1 MLVTSIPKTNRTP
14 KIKITL
20 IFILIYIGLSFP
32 STAQWEKLNGPYGPN
47 INGIC
52 SIEDTIYIGTFGGG
66 VFKSINEGLSWQ
78 NCSEIPW
85 VENLVEVDNTLYILS
100 QGKLYKSDDFGRN
113 WNLIPITNYNIILLN
128 NIIKYDNKLI
138 ICGQEGIFVS
148 SDEGVNWTRT
158 SNESRVVSILS
169 IGSNLFAST
178 GLGKILKS
186 TNGGESWFTVFSSGE
201 IFTSM
206 AYFNNRIFVASSFSI
221 LISDNLGESWLIQ
234 NNGLEGVTSLYSTNF
249 ELIAGSPQGIFNYN
263 NITNIWERLVDNFSG
278 FPINSIL
285 RKDKLFIGSKIGGIV
300 IYDDNTWKQS
310 NHGLEFPYATVE
322 AYSVKSMPNKIFA
335 STYSGIFE
343 YNEVE
348 NNFTEVNLGFK
359 PGDALKLYYFDN
371 TFYAASGYGLFKKN
385 HTNNTWN
392 KIFNFSAEA
401 LHYKNS
407 NLIVGGSNIFKSSDN
422 GANWNQITN
431 FSNNSTYT
439 RQFVELDGFL
449 FSATNKG
456 ILRSND
462 NGDSWNFVNSGLLN
476 INAHSIY
483 NFNNR
488 LFIGTENGIYYSDNN
503 GENWNLVLN
512 ININTP
518 TNRFIFVNDF
528 IEHENILIAGINN
541 GEIFYSRNFGINWES
556 MSIGFPEPIFFQ
568 IGGSP
573 RMHVTDLEIYENYLY
588 CSRSGDY
595 SSSKGVWRFDLS
607 HLNTEC
613 MPISVISHPQN
624 QTFSIGS
631 TINLEVTT
639 SGTPP
644 YTYQW
649 RKNGM
654 DIPNATNAT
663 YTTPPLDLSDNGS
676 NYNCFVTNCNGTN
689 NATSNSAVLTVTSNC
704 VPVSITSPPSNQTA
718 IVGNTATFSVT
729 TTGTPPF
736 TYQWRKN
743 GIDIPIAT
751 EQTYTT
757 PPLTLA
763 DNGNGYSCQI
773 SNCNGTKSAE
783 SNIALLTVSNNP
795 PLTKPKITLN
805 SANVN
810 FGEVVSILGKKFTQ
824 NEKAKLIISS
834 TSGYFQEINDI
845 SINSSGE
852 FIYDYQTNTHLIPGR
867 YTVQGIDIKTKTS
880 SSQTFLLNPILNN
893 SFLNL
898 RLTGLKTPF
907 STTINED
914 IEVEFQDQMIKG
926 SQYSMIGSKRKY
938 SYSIFVS
945 ENGGI
950 NWQKIE
956 TINGQEFVNKPVL
969 LSFTIKLSSIGEN
982 FKIRVQDNFYP
993 ENQDI
998 SAKFNVVNNISSNI
1012 KVTLE
1017 WDKSYPTTILRT
1029 APKGIAA
1036 DGTARI
1042 IMNLSKINQTI
1053 GSQISNVSV
1062 SLNDLNNP
1070 GNSKLLGKVK
1080 VAIEPNVYS
1089 LEANNITTLSAND
1102 NTLNKQNYYFWYVAP
1117 DDYVGNNPND
1127 INEGERTVDATFTIN
1142 YVDAP
1147 TEIFIKKLTIVR
1159 PPLMM
1164 VHGIGGDENTFFD
1177 FAHSTSNFKQDGR
1190 RFKIVDLLKYN
1201 SGTSISKNA
1210 QNFLTGDPYG
1220 INGTFA
1226 RVILKMRNAG
1236 YACNRVDY
1244 IGHSMGGLI
1253 PRAALADHSNLY
1265 FRRGNHS
1272 DEPYKNYEN
1281 GFINK
1286 FITIGTPHNG
1296 TPWADISK
1304 RHVEGLNY
1312 LERGTIGGYVDFQNF
1327 FNPKSQDIKFINSI
1341 IKKDSRLIPS
1351 TFTIT
1356 DALSNMQ
1363 IDKSKG
1369 GIIYPETLLRSHLIA
1384 GDMLEGK
1391 SLLPYDPTLPLE
1403 FTNTISQFKGLS
1415 SIVTSIGKISSI
1427 DKTLKQGIFD
1437 FFEVG
1442 TIALKFY
1449 DPVEQFMKATEGLLD
1464 ALNISF
1470 FLSDSDFIVSVPSQL
1485 ASSNTDQLPINTTI
1499 SDGKVHAVLNN
1510 RETNSTQIGNKV
1522 LDLLNSP
1529 ILSSKFG
1536 SIPSTPNFKDEENID
1551 IRSSEDINYQDESTQ
1566 LLLSIRRDNN
1576 KFKIVGPSFNSS
1588 FNVDDE
1594 MNVTIDLK
1602 DTVGLNYLE
1611 LEFQGETYI
1620 VRNQAKNLNLTG
1632 VFNFP
1637 VDINSNYLDLQR
1649 VILKGFYSK
1658 HDSVILVYD
1667 TLSINIIVS
1676 ERITEFIVDP
1686 DIKFLDINEE
1696 FYPEYFCVFE
1706 TFSTGLNHF
1715 SDKIIT
1721 KVDNSNIVYFDQE
1734 KDAFIGKNIGE
1745 TFGVIEYNG
1754 LTDTI
1759 YFVVGGCTSAFNQ
1772 FSIYPLDN
1780 VSFCGEE
1787 SIILSAPIT
1796 EKYMWSTGDTIQEIV
1811 VSEPG
1816 VYFVTIFDQNG
1827 CTSTSKPV
1835 TISKNPISTIQASNI
1850 SFSYVSSSQMTLQ
1863 WENGDGTNRIVV
1875 AKANSPVNG
1884 VPIDGQ
1890 YYYANS
1896 NFGSGSI
1903 LGPDEFVIYNGA
1915 GSNVTVRNLSRG
1927 VQYHFRI
1934 FEYSCETPKYL
1945 KSPAL
1950 ENPTSKIAEDC
1961 IAPTSQAQTLSF
1973 SFVSTQQFTVNW
1985 SNGNGTRRVVKINT
1999 LNQFMAPANGTDPTA
2014 NSVYSGS
2021 GEQVIYNGNGNSVTV
2036 TGLKPNTVYWV
2047 RVYEANCEGIYSLY
2061 NTSVTVQNPN
2071 SQQTVLVP
2079 PYIQSF
2085 TGSTVLPISGGGTRR
2100 EVFYNNTNVYGANPP
2115 VIVTADG
2122 STNTVFTLKASFI
2135 TGMGFR
2141 ITNKQGQIVTNGQM
2155 ASDPVRYGIL
2165 GQPQIISHNTM
2176 EMAYTHPQLIDDS
2189 VLPLRIQLLYHG
2201 GLLGLTIPLNF
2212 VAASPLPVEL
2222 SDFDAFYDK
2231 ENQYNEVIWTTQA
2244 ERNNAYFVLLRS
2256 FQNET
2261 FKSIGKIDGAGN
2273 SDKPVDY
2280 LYLDKDIL
2288 RSGIYQYQLEQVDF
2302 DGKQT
2307 YSDIAKVSVQ
2317 HSSGITTS
2325 IYPNPTNGL
2334 IFCKVEGLFE
2344 NLTMTLFDMLG
2355 NKLTET
2361 QNVTKEESRST
2372 PSLSCE
2378 HLSGGVYQVVISVD
2392 GEVFQHKVVLI
2403 K

>member
-1 MLVTSIPKTNRTP
+1 M
-14 KIKITL
+14 
-20 IFILIYIGLSFP
+20 
-32 STAQWEKLNGPYGPN
+32 AQ
-47 INGIC
+47 
-52 SIEDTIYIGTFGGG
+52 
-66 VFKSINEGLSWQ
+66 
-78 NCSEIPW
+78 
-85 VENLVEVDNTLYILS
+85 
-100 QGKLYKSDDFGRN
+100 
-113 WNLIPITNYNIILLN
+113 
-128 NIIKYDNKLI
+128 
-138 ICGQEGIFVS
+138 
-148 SDEGVNWTRT
+148 
-158 SNESRVVSILS
+158 
-169 IGSNLFAST
+169 
-178 GLGKILKS
+178 
-186 TNGGESWFTVFSSGE
+186 
-201 IFTSM
+201 
-206 AYFNNRIFVASSFSI
+206 
-221 LISDNLGESWLIQ
+221 
-234 NNGLEGVTSLYSTNF
+234 
-249 ELIAGSPQGIFNYN
+249 
-263 NITNIWERLVDNFSG
+263 
-278 FPINSIL
+278 
-285 RKDKLFIGSKIGGIV
+285 
-300 IYDDNTWKQS
+300 
-310 NHGLEFPYATVE
+310 
-322 AYSVKSMPNKIFA
+322 
-335 STYSGIFE
+335 
-343 YNEVE
+343 
-348 NNFTEVNLGFK
+348 
-359 PGDALKLYYFDN
+359 
-371 TFYAASGYGLFKKN
+371 
-385 HTNNTWN
+385 
-392 KIFNFSAEA
+392 
-401 LHYKNS
+401 
-407 NLIVGGSNIFKSSDN
+407 
-422 GANWNQITN
+422 
-431 FSNNSTYT
+431 
-439 RQFVELDGFL
+439 
-449 FSATNKG
+449 
-456 ILRSND
+456 
-462 NGDSWNFVNSGLLN
+462 
-476 INAHSIY
+476 
-483 NFNNR
+483 
-488 LFIGTENGIYYSDNN
+488 
-503 GENWNLVLN
+503 
-512 ININTP
+512 
-518 TNRFIFVNDF
+518 
-528 IEHENILIAGINN
+528 
-541 GEIFYSRNFGINWES
+541 
-556 MSIGFPEPIFFQ
+556 
-568 IGGSP
+568 
-573 RMHVTDLEIYENYLY
+573 HV
-588 CSRSGDY
+588 
-595 SSSKGVWRFDLS
+595 
-607 HLNTEC
+607 
-613 MPISVISHPQN
+613 
-624 QTFSIGS
+624 
-631 TINLEVTT
+631 
-639 SGTPP
+639 
-644 YTYQW
+644 
-649 RKNGM
+649 
-654 DIPNATNAT
+654 
-663 YTTPPLDLSDNGS
+663 
-676 NYNCFVTNCNGTN
+676 
-689 NATSNSAVLTVTSNC
+689 
-704 VPVSITSPPSNQTA
+704 
-718 IVGNTATFSVT
+718 
-729 TTGTPPF
+729 
-736 TYQWRKN
+736 
-743 GIDIPIAT
+743 
-751 EQTYTT
+751 
-757 PPLTLA
+757 
-763 DNGNGYSCQI
+763 
-773 SNCNGTKSAE
+773 
-783 SNIALLTVSNNP
+783 
-795 PLTKPKITLN
+795 
-805 SANVN
+805 
-810 FGEVVSILGKKFTQ
+810 
-824 NEKAKLIISS
+824 
-834 TSGYFQEINDI
+834 
-845 SINSSGE
+845 
-852 FIYDYQTNTHLIPGR
+852 
-867 YTVQGIDIKTKTS
+867 
-880 SSQTFLLNPILNN
+880 
-893 SFLNL
+893 
-898 RLTGLKTPF
+898 
-907 STTINED
+907 
-914 IEVEFQDQMIKG
+914 
-926 SQYSMIGSKRKY
+926 
-938 SYSIFVS
+938 
-945 ENGGI
+945 
-950 NWQKIE
+950 
-956 TINGQEFVNKPVL
+956 
-969 LSFTIKLSSIGEN
+969 
-982 FKIRVQDNFYP
+982 
-993 ENQDI
+993 
-998 SAKFNVVNNISSNI
+998 
-1012 KVTLE
+1012 
-1017 WDKSYPTTILRT
+1017 
-1029 APKGIAA
+1029 
-1036 DGTARI
+1036 
-1042 IMNLSKINQTI
+1042 
-1053 GSQISNVSV
+1053 
-1062 SLNDLNNP
+1062 
-1070 GNSKLLGKVK
+1070 
-1080 VAIEPNVYS
+1080 
-1089 LEANNITTLSAND
+1089 
-1102 NTLNKQNYYFWYVAP
+1102 
-1117 DDYVGNNPND
+1117 
-1127 INEGERTVDATFTIN
+1127 
-1142 YVDAP
+1142 
-1147 TEIFIKKLTIVR
+1147 IVR

-1210 QNFLTGDPYG
+1210 QNFLTGDPHG

-1403 FTNTISQFKGLS
+1403 FTNTISQFKGFS

-1536 SIPSTPNFKDEENID
+1536 SIPPTPNFKDEENID

-1915 GSNVTVRNLSRG
+1915 GSNVAVRNLSRG
-1927 VQYHFRI
+1927 VKYHFRI

-1945 KSPAL
+1945 MSPAL
-1950 ENPTSKIAEDC
+1950 ENPTSKLAEDC

-1999 LNQFMAPANGTDPTA
+1999 INQFTPPANGTDPTA

-2061 NTSVTVQNPN
+2061 NTSVATQNPN

-2085 TGSTVLPISGGGTRR
+2085 TASTILPGSSGGRYP
-2100 EVFYNNTNVYGANPP
+2100 FYSNNNVYGVNPL
-2115 VIVTADG
+2115 VMLTADG
-2122 STNTVFTLKASFI
+2122 SSNTVFTLKASYI

-2141 ITNKQGQIVTNGQM
+2141 IVNKQGQIVTNGQI
-2155 ASDPVRYGIL
+2155 AADPTRYGIL

-2176 EMAYTHPQLIDDS
+2176 EMAYTHPLVIDEN
-2189 VLPLRIQLLYHG
+2189 VLPLRIQLLFYD
-2201 GLLGLTIPLNF
+2201 GLLGLTIPLQVF
-2212 VAASPLPVEL
+2212 PSTPLPVNFSFL
-2222 SDFDAFYDK
+2222 NVTHNKDK
-2231 ENQYNEVIWTTQA
+2231 QMNEVHWTT
-2244 ERNNAYFVLLRS
+2244 ESEINNDHYIVRRRIE
-2256 FQNET
+2256 NEE
-2261 FKSIGKIDGAGN
+2261 FKPLSKIQGAGN
-2273 SDKPVDY
+2273 SDLSHEYVY
-2280 LYLDKDIL
+2280 HDKDVQEN
-2288 RSGIYQYQLEQVDF
+2288 GIYYYQIEQVDF
-2302 DGKQT
+2302 DGKVS
-2307 YSDIAKVSVQ
+2307 YSDIVSV
-2317 HSSGITTS
+2317 SIKNVSGLTTR
-2325 IYPNPTNGL
+2325 IYPNPTNG
-2334 IFCKVEGLFE
+2334 IIYCNVEGSFVNARMELYD
-2344 NLTMTLFDMLG
+2344 LLG
-2355 NKLTET
+2355 NKMS
-2361 QNVTKEESRST
+2361 NST
-2372 PSLSCE
+2372 IGDWNTSEITLSLACD
-2378 HLSGGVYQVVISVD
+2378 HLSGGVYQVVIWVD
-2392 GEVFQHKVVLI
+2392 GEVLKHKVVLI